1 MYIFKNAYLNIAR
14 AKGRNVLIGLII
26 MAITVGACITITIN
40 KSGNALVNT
49 YKESNP
55 LEVSLNL
62 DAMSY
67 RNATD
72 EEKEAFELLDVDT
85 INKIGSL
92 DMVTGYYY
100 TMQSSL
106 NSDDIEA
113 ISYDSLFA
121 KPSDS
126 EENTDTNSSATT
138 GANKQAPSGG
148 GNFMS
153 SGDYTIVAYSDISY
167 DEDFVDG
174 NKKITDGT
182 MIDKDNTSNEIVI
195 SEELA
200 TENDLAV
207 GDTVTFTNTNDDT
220 ITYDLKVVGIYEIV
234 TDTATTS
241 AGPGRMQGNSSNQI
255 YTNLTVLNK
264 IVEDDGTDTT
274 SYSMSSSISSKF
286 YIAYEDLD
294 SFTTAVRDLGVSDY
308 YNIANNEDEITT
320 TLEPIK
326 SIASFSLTFL
336 IVILVVGG
344 IVLTIINLFNIRERK
359 YEIGVLRA
367 IGMTKTKVT
376 MQLVSEIFI
385 VALMALIVGTT
396 AGTLLSQP
404 VSNYMLSNEIESYT
418 TSQDNISE
426 NFGGEGFSR
435 PGFNGSEDSSSSD
448 NSASNP
454 NGSNRPSGNMRG
466 NTLSADD
473 YVSSLEVHTDFI
485 TIIELFGVSLLLTI
499 ISGVTAV
506 MFVNK
511 YEPNKILQNR
521 G

>member
-1 MYIFKNAYLNIAR
+1 MKGDKEMYIFKNAYLNIVR

-55 LEVSLNL
+55 LEISLNL

-72 EEKEAFELLDVDT
+72 EEKEAFELLNVDT
-85 INKIGSL
+85 INKIGNL

-106 NSDDIEA
+106 NSDDIDA
-113 ISYDSLFA
+113 ISYDELFA
-121 KPSDS
+121 KPNDS
-126 EENTDTNSSATT
+126 EQDDATSGATT
-138 GANKQAPSGG
+138 GTTKQAPTGG

-153 SGDYTIVAYSDISY
+153 SGDYTIIAYSDISY
-167 DEDFVDG
+167 NEDFVDG

-182 MIDKDNTSNEIVI
+182 MIDKDNTDNSIVI

-207 GDTVTFTNTNDDT
+207 GDTITFINTNDDT
-220 ITYDLKVVGIYEIV
+220 VTYDLKIVGIYEIV
-234 TDTATTS
+234 TDTTTS

-255 YTNLTVLNK
+255 YTNLTVLNQ
-264 IVEDDGTDTT
+264 IVEDDGTDIE
-274 SYSMSSSISSKF
+274 SYSMSSSISSNF
-286 YIAYEDLD
+286 YIAYEDLNK
-294 SFTTAVRDLGVSDY
+294 FTTAVRDLGVSDY
-308 YNIANNEDEITT
+308 YTINTNEDEITA

-385 VALMALIVGTT
+385 VALVALIIGTT

-404 VSNYMLSNEIESYT
+404 VSNYMLANEIESYT
-418 TSQDNISE
+418 TSQNNISE

-435 PGFNGSEDSSSSD
+435 PGFNGSEDQSSST
-448 NSASNP
+448 NSS
-454 NGSNRPSGNMRG
+454 SKPSGNMP
-466 NTLSADD
+466 TSTVSADD

>member
-14 AKGRNVLIGLII
+14 AKGRNILIGLII

-55 LEVSLNL
+55 LEISLNL
-62 DAMSY
+62 DTMSY

-85 INKIGSL
+85 INEIGSL

-113 ISYDSLFA
+113 ISYDDLFA

-126 EENTDTNSSATT
+126 EDSDTTSSATT
-138 GANKQAPSGG
+138 DTTKQAPTGG

-153 SGDYTIVAYSDISY
+153 SGDYTIIAYSDISY

-182 MIDKDNTSNEIVI
+182 MIDKDNTDNSIVI

-207 GDTVTFTNTNDDT
+207 GDTVTFINTNDDT
-220 ITYDLKVVGIYEIV
+220 ITYDLEVVGIYEIV
-234 TDTATTS
+234 TDTTAS
-241 AGPGRMQGNSSNQI
+241 VGPGRMQGSSSNQI
-255 YTNLTVLNK
+255 YTNLTVLNQ
-264 IVEDDGTDTT
+264 IVEDDGTDTE
-274 SYSMSSSISSKF
+274 SYSMSSSISSNF

-294 SFTTAVRDLGVSDY
+294 SFTSAVRDLGVSDY
-308 YNIANNEDEITT
+308 YTINTNEDEITA

-367 IGMTKTKVT
+367 IGMTKSKVT

-404 VSNYMLSNEIESYT
+404 VSNYMLANEIESYT
-418 TSQDNISE
+418 TSQSDISE

-435 PGFNGSEDSSSSD
+435 PGFSGSEDSSSS
-448 NSASNP
+448 SGSTTAPSNK
-454 NGSNRPSGNMRG
+454 GQA
-466 NTLSADD
+466 TTIVSADD

>member
-1 MYIFKNAYLNIAR
+1 MYIFKNAYLNITR
-14 AKGRNVLIGLII
+14 AKGRNILIELII

-55 LEVSLNL
+55 LETSLNL

-72 EEKEAFELLDVDT
+72 EEKEAFNLLDVDT
-85 INKIGSL
+85 IDKIGNL

-106 NSDDIEA
+106 NSEDIEA
-113 ISYDSLFA
+113 ISYDELFA
-121 KPSDS
+121 KPSDDK
-126 EENTDTNSSATT
+126 NNDTTSGATT
-138 GANKQAPSGG
+138 DNTKQAPTGG

-153 SGDYTIVAYSDISY
+153 SGDYTVIAYSDISY
-167 DEDFVDG
+167 NEDFVDG
-174 NKKITDGT
+174 NKKITDGA
-182 MIDKDNTSNEIVI
+182 MIDKDNTDNTIVI

-200 TENDLAV
+200 TANDLAV
-207 GDTVTFTNTNDDT
+207 GDTVTFTNTNDET

-234 TDTATTS
+234 NDTANS
-241 AGPGRMQGNSSNQI
+241 SGPGRMQGNSSNQI

-264 IVEDDGTDTT
+264 IVKDDGTDTE
-274 SYSMSSSISSKF
+274 SYSMSNSISSNF

-308 YNIANNEDEITT
+308 YTINTNEDEITT

-344 IVLTIINLFNIRERK
+344 VVLTIINLFNIRERK

-396 AGTLLSQP
+396 VGTLLSQP
-404 VSNYMLSNEIESYT
+404 VSNYMLANEIKNYT
-418 TSQDNISE
+418 TSQKDISA

-435 PGFNGSEDSSSSD
+435 PGFNGSEDSSSSNK
-448 NSASNP
+448 NSSKP
-454 NGSNRPSGNMRG
+454 NENKPTSTVSTN
-466 NTLSADD
+466 D
-473 YVSSLEVHTDFI
+473 YISSLEVHTDFI

-499 ISGVTAV
+499 ISGATAV

>member
-1 MYIFKNAYLNIAR
+1 MYIFKNAYLNIVR

-40 KSGNALVNT
+40 KSGNALVST

-55 LEVSLNL
+55 LEISLNL

-72 EEKEAFELLDVDT
+72 EEKESFELLNVDT
-85 INKIGSL
+85 INKIGNL

-106 NSDDIEA
+106 NSDDIDA
-113 ISYDSLFA
+113 ISYDELFA

-126 EENTDTNSSATT
+126 EDTDTTSGATNSTT
-138 GANKQAPSGG
+138 KQAPTGG

-167 DEDFVDG
+167 NEDFVDG

-182 MIDKDNTSNEIVI
+182 MIDKDNTDNDIVI

-207 GDTVTFTNTNDDT
+207 GDTITFINTNDDT
-220 ITYDLKVVGIYEIV
+220 VTYDLKVVGIYEIV
-234 TDTATTS
+234 NDTTTS

-255 YTNLTVLNK
+255 YTNLTVLNQ
-264 IVEDDGTDTT
+264 IIEDDGTDTE
-274 SYSMSSSISSKF
+274 SYSMSSSISSNF

-294 SFTTAVRDLGVSDY
+294 AFTTAVRDLGVSDY
-308 YNIANNEDEITT
+308 YTINTNEDEITA

-385 VALMALIVGTT
+385 VALVALIVGTT
-396 AGTLLSQP
+396 AGTILSQP
-404 VSNYMLSNEIESYT
+404 VSNYMLANEIESYT
-418 TSQDNISE
+418 TSQNNISE

-435 PGFNGSEDSSSSD
+435 PGFNGSEDQSSS
-448 NSASNP
+448 
-454 NGSNRPSGNMRG
+454 NGSPSKPSGNMRA
-466 NTLSADD
+466 NTVSADD
-473 YVSSLEVHTDFI
+473 YVSSLEVHTDFV

>member
-1 MYIFKNAYLNIAR
+1 MYILKNAYLNIVR
-14 AKGRNVLIGLII
+14 AKGRNILIGLII

-55 LEVSLNL
+55 LEISLNL

-67 RNATD
+67 RDATD

-85 INKIGSL
+85 INEIGSL

-106 NSDDIEA
+106 NSDDIDA
-113 ISYDSLFA
+113 ISYDELFA

-126 EENTDTNSSATT
+126 EDTDTTSGATADT
-138 GANKQAPSGG
+138 TKQAPTGG

-167 DEDFVDG
+167 NEDFVDG
-174 NKKITDGT
+174 NKKIIDGS
-182 MIDKDNTSNEIVI
+182 MIDKDNTDNSIVI

-200 TENDLAV
+200 DENDLAV
-207 GDTVTFTNTNDDT
+207 GDTITFINTNDDT

-234 TDTATTS
+234 TDTTVS
-241 AGPGRMQGNSSNQI
+241 VGPGKMQGNSSNQI
-255 YTNLTVLNK
+255 YTNLTVLNQ
-264 IVEDDGTDTT
+264 IVEDDGTDTE
-274 SYSMSSSISSKF
+274 SYSMSNSISSKF

-308 YNIANNEDEITT
+308 YTINTNEDEITA

-385 VALMALIVGTT
+385 VALMALIIGTT

-404 VSNYMLSNEIESYT
+404 VSNYMLANEIESYT
-418 TSQDNISE
+418 TSQNSISE

-435 PGFNGSEDSSSSD
+435 PGFNGSEDQSSS
-448 NSASNP
+448 
-454 NGSNRPSGNMRG
+454 NGAPSKPSGNMP
-466 NTLSADD
+466 TSTVSVDD

-511 YEPNKILQNR
+511 YEPNKILQSR